1 MASKSIDV
9 DYDLNDFDLDEII
22 EHLSWESSSLSRA
35 QVSKI
40 KQIINDSEESLSDEI
55 LNENKLYKS
64 ITFRNS
70 MIDEMKMEVIIQN
83 LDKYGYLEICEMFEG
98 KLPYQTTLK

>member
-1 MASKSIDV
+1 MPTKQIDV
-9 DYDLNDFDLDEII
+9 DCDLSDFELDEII
-22 EHLSWESSSLSRA
+22 EHLSWESSSLTRA
-35 QVSKI
+35 QVSRI
-40 KQIINDSEESLSDEI
+40 KHIINDSEESLSDEI

-64 ITFRNS
+64 ITSRNS